1 MHQATYIYKVN
12 RAYDMYKMVE
22 ARESRE
28 ESRGVKR
35 AIRTTKVQ
43 EITSREGRLLRD
55 GGYVRVIA
63 LMVRYTKKN
72 SEPGNHNSEKNQ
84 QAIKLRRKN
93 N

>member
-1 MHQATYIYKVN
+1 VHQATYIYKVN
-12 RAYDMYKMVE
+12 QAYDMYKMVE

-43 EITSREGRLLRD
+43 GITSRESRLLRD
-55 GGYVRVIA
+55 GEYVGVIA
-63 LMVRYTKKN
+63 LMVRYTK
-72 SEPGNHNSEKNQ
+72 EIQNQ
-84 QAIKLRRKN
+84 ETITAKRTSKQSSSGKN